1 MTNNSEYKVKLEMFE
16 GPMDLLLHLIRK
28 NEVDIFDIPVALI
41 TDQYLEYMDLMSA
54 LSINVAGDFLVMAST
69 LVHLK
74 SRMLLPEFGEGEEN
88 DDPREELTR
97 PLLEY
102 LSLKEAAG
110 DLFDREMLDRDV
122 FTRTIPA
129 DYKSQFKG
137 EETLLDVNLFQL
149 MDAFKRIIEEELPGA
164 AINIETEQWTVEEKS
179 ALILEHLREKKS
191 IMFRELFK
199 NDRTINEFIITFLA
213 LLEMVHMAL
222 VRIYQPD
229 PYKDIRLELF
239 NKDNGDIDNE

>member
-1 MTNNSEYKVKLEMFE
+1 
-16 GPMDLLLHLIRK
+16 
-28 NEVDIFDIPVALI
+28 
-41 TDQYLEYMDLMSA
+41 
-54 LSINVAGDFLVMAST
+54 MAST
-69 LVHLK
+69 LVHIK
-74 SRMLLPEFGEGEEN
+74 SRMLLPDFGEGGE
-88 DDPREELTR
+88 DGDPREELTR

-122 FTRTIPA
+122 FTRTIPS

-149 MDAFKRIIEEELPGA
+149 MDAFKRIIEEELPGT
-164 AINIETEQWTVEEKS
+164 AIDIKTEQWTIEEKS
-179 ALILEHLREKKS
+179 ALILEHLRGKKS
-191 IMFRELFK
+191 IMFRELFE
-199 NDRTINEFIITFLA
+199 NDRTISEFVITFLA

-229 PYKDIRLELF
+229 PYKEIRLEIF
-239 NKDNGDIDNE
+239 EKDNEDLNNE